1 MRYSFVLLLVVASLT
16 AVAQPKIEIV
26 GGTKLDLGTINRGKI
41 TEKKVTVKNVGKD
54 TLSLGRVEVS
64 CGCTGTVV
72 SENMIPPGKSGSIL
86 ITFNSTNFTGPVHKY
101 VTVNSNDND
110 NPRTQIEFVANVVQE
125 VSVNPGQFWFR
136 DAEVGKKSTATIV
149 VQNQGKEDLVIDSY
163 NTKLKGFSIK
173 LPEKPIQPGQS
184 AEIVAELDPKS
195 AIVVLNDS
203 VILKTNNTNQPQVY
217 VYIYGN
223 VKDFKF

>member
-1 MRYSFVLLLVVASLT
+1 MRYSFLVLLAATTMT
-16 AVAQPKIEIV
+16 AFSQAKIEIV
-26 GGTKLDLGTINRGKI
+26 GGTKLDLGTINRGKV
-41 TEKKVTVKNVGKD
+41 TERKVTVRNTGKD

-72 SENMIPPGKSGSIL
+72 SENVIPPGKTGSIL

-101 VTVNSNDND
+101 VTVNSNDSES
-110 NPRTQIEFVANVVQE
+110 PRTQIEFVANVVQE

-163 NTKLKGFSIK
+163 NTKLDGFSIK
-173 LPEKPIQPGQS
+173 LPENPIHPGQS
-184 AEIVAELDPKS
+184 AEIIAELKPKS
-195 AIVVLNDS
+195 ATVVLNDS
-203 VILKTNNTNQPQVY
+203 VILKTNNANQPQVY
-217 VYIYGN
+217 VYIYGS

>member
-1 MRYSFVLLLVVASLT
+1 MRYPLVIFFVTVSMA
-16 AVAQPKIEIV
+16 AVAQPKLEIV

-41 TEKKVTVKNVGKD
+41 TEKKITVKNTGKD

-72 SENMIPPGKSGSIL
+72 SNNIIPPGKSGSIL

-101 VTVNSNDND
+101 VTVNSNDIE
-110 NPRTQIEFVANVVQE
+110 NPRTQIEFVANIIQE

-149 VQNQGKEDLVIDSY
+149 VQNQGKEDLVIGSY
-163 NTKLKGFSIK
+163 NTKLEGFSIK
-173 LPEKPIQPGQS
+173 LPETPIHPGQS
-184 AEIVAELDPKS
+184 AEIVAELKPKS
-195 AIVVLNDS
+195 AMVVLNDS
-203 VILKTNNTNQPQVY
+203 VILKTNNVNQPQVY

>member
-1 MRYSFVLLLVVASLT
+1 
-16 AVAQPKIEIV
+16 
-26 GGTKLDLGTINRGKI
+26 
-41 TEKKVTVKNVGKD
+41 
-54 TLSLGRVEVS
+54 
-64 CGCTGTVV
+64 
-72 SENMIPPGKSGSIL
+72 
-86 ITFNSTNFTGPVHKY
+86 

-110 NPRTQIEFVANVVQE
+110 NPRTQIEFVANIVQE

-163 NTKLKGFSIK
+163 NTKLKGLSIR
-173 LPEKPIQPGQS
+173 LPEKPIHPGES
-184 AEIVAELDPKS
+184 AEIVAELKPKS

-203 VILKTNNTNQPQVY
+203 VILKTNNANQPQVY